1 MRMIPK
7 KTYVIHKRYFIYLVY
22 LLLVTSI
29 VSSVSLSKYAISI
42 GGSDT
47 AVVARPVF
55 SYEPVS
61 ATLNGDDIPD
71 IDVGITHSD
80 IKPGDE
86 LVYHFRINN
95 FEGGDTNQVTLKYI
109 IEVFFDPDTL
119 NLPFSYTLEPV
130 EVPAEYSFAEGSWT
144 YLGFEQTESH
154 SYTLTINW
162 DETDEDPIYQDKQQ
176 SIRIEVNAQQV
187 D

>member
-95 FEGGDTNQVTLKYI
+95 FEGGDTNQVTLKYL

-119 NLPFSYTLEPV
+119 NLPFSYTL
-130 EVPAEYSFAEGSWT
+130 VPAETYPSAGGGWT